1 LRGDSD
7 FKEKVDD
14 QREYDQ
20 YVTQMTGTV
29 ETGVADYTRFVI
41 SAYVY
46 FRSRLL
52 VPGRCY
58 EDTHHGP
65 LAIGGAAHADVMDLD
80 RWLDKQNGDTLREA
94 LDWMRGSS
102 LADVAYWRGLGH
114 ASSVKRRRDKI
125 VENHDNPAKNDTGE
139 AKNGTTE
146 SLRVSED

>member
-1 LRGDSD
+1 LFGDNE

-14 QREYDQ
+14 KREYDQ
-20 YVTQMTGTV
+20 YVTQMSGVV
-29 ETGVADYTRFVI
+29 EADVADYTRFVI
-41 SAYVY
+41 SAYAY

-58 EDTHHGP
+58 EDSNHGP

-80 RWLDKQNGDTLREA
+80 RWLHKQGSGTVTEA

-114 ASSVKRRRDKI
+114 ASTIKRRRDKI
-125 VENHDNPAKNDTGE
+125 VENATDDAK
-139 AKNGTTE
+139 K
-146 SLRVSED
+146 